1 MLALSGEGWW
11 PIIASGSY
19 GPGDYA
25 TSVPTPTRGVLL
37 NCSTPGRPLVGVPLW
52 AFSEWDPPCC
62 TGLAQ

>member
-37 NCSTPGRPLVGVPLW
+37 ELQYPRQAPCRSTLVGV
-52 AFSEWDPPCC
+52 
-62 TGLAQ
+62 Q